1 MLTGYYQKKRKASK
15 KTRERYQNLS
25 EENENKKHYAYACER
40 YRNLPE
46 DEKQRLVEY
55 IKNFLNT
62 KNKDC
67 LHQVTP

>member
-25 EENENKKHYAYACER
+25 EENENKKHQYACER